1 FDTERLAG
9 EYELTRSFGSVNKT
23 NVSFGIEADRR
34 LYRAPDDIVSFSPD
48 VIGVFERV
56 VLPTSDT
63 RISPFAQVR
72 AYSTRFHRLLNVETL
87 SLQEDFMLG
96 HDTLL
101 RVFPA
106 AEGFGSSRSLLGV
119 EWGAAYTFALAT
131 GLTRFKAR
139 ARIELAGSN
148 RNDVEF
154 EAGAR

>member
-1 FDTERLAG
+1 
-9 EYELTRSFGSVNKT
+9 
-23 NVSFGIEADRR
+23 
-34 LYRAPDDIVSFSPD
+34 
-48 VIGVFERV
+48 V

-154 EAGAR
+154 EAGARLLSPSTALGRLHVNVLALDRHRNYLNLAPYTLGGHNRLRGYE